1 MKKIFTHWIFSIVI
15 LAVIM
20 LWGYSDPFVKQIA
33 RLKSFDII
41 QKYDTPV
48 LSKDII
54 IVEVDERSIEKY
66 GQWPW
71 KRDVIAD
78 IIWRLRDAGAGVIVL
93 PILFSEEDRLGGD
106 DSLSQSFINNG
117 IVIAQVGTTQT
128 NKNAVPRGVAKIGD
142 PMPWLFEWP
151 GMLGPIE
158 MLGQS
163 ADGVGVINTAPE
175 IDGVVRRLPLLMK
188 VGNEIYPAIA
198 IETIRIAVGDPSY
211 QVKAGEGGII
221 AMRIPQYQT
230 IQTDAN
236 ARIWLRWNKQFDTV
250 SALDEF
256 ENLNGKI
263 AIVGITAEGLGG
275 VIATPNGEAY
285 SHLTT
290 AVSLQTII
298 NGDTIVRF
306 DYATFLEYIGAG
318 IIAFILILSAA
329 YTPYWLVGTLLILIY
344 SGTAYAS
351 YFAFTRHL
359 QLWDISWLWLVI
371 TTTSFHA
378 IFNRF
383 VKEFF
388 EKQKIKKQ
396 FGGYASPTVVE
407 MLQKNPELIKQ
418 GIKKEVSICFSDLR
432 GFTPLG
438 ESFGDDVQGL
448 TRIMNGYMDAIT
460 QPVLDAN
467 GMIIKYIGDAS
478 MHIHNAPIDDPNHPR
493 TAVQTGLNMLRAV
506 SKFNEQIMLE
516 GRPPVGMGAG
526 INTGL
531 GYIGEMGSTQRHSYD
546 VLGDA
551 VSTTARLESQC
562 KNYGVLLIVG
572 PETYQRTKN
581 DFLYLKLDDLAVKG
595 KTVGL
600 DIYTVL
606 DLDRSKYQDEIDKH
620 NEMHKLYRQ
629 QEFQKAIGKCVNLQ
643 DAFEGEMAGYYKMW
657 MERCEYMKTQM
668 LPADWNG
675 VFVATSK

>member
-1 MKKIFTHWIFSIVI
+1 MKKILTHWIFSVII
-15 LAVIM
+15 LAVLM
-20 LWGYSDPFVKQIA
+20 AWGFNDPFVKQTA
-33 RLKSFDII
+33 RLKSFDLI
-41 QKYDTPV
+41 QKYDVPTV
-48 LSKDII
+48 SQDVA
-54 IVEVDERSIEKY
+54 IVEIDERAIEQY

-78 IIWRLRDAGAGVIVL
+78 VIWRLREAGAGVIVL
-93 PILFSEEDRLGGD
+93 PILFSEPDRMGGD
-106 DSLSQSFINNG
+106 QALTDALQNNG
-117 IVIAQVGTTQT
+117 VIIAQVGTTQT

-151 GMLGPIE
+151 GMLGPIADIGE
-158 MLGQS
+158 V

-175 IDGVVRRLPLLMK
+175 IDGVVRRLPLLMR
-188 VGNEIYPAIA
+188 VGTEIYPAIA
-198 IETIRIAVGDPSY
+198 IETIRVAVGDPSY
-211 QVKAGEGGII
+211 QVKTGEGGII
-221 AMRIPQYQT
+221 AMRIPKYQT
-230 IQTDAN
+230 IDTDAN
-236 ARIWLRWNKQFDTV
+236 SRIWLRWNKEFETV
-250 SALDEF
+250 SATDDFAQLQ
-256 ENLNGKI
+256 GKVV
-263 AIVGITAEGLGG
+263 IVGITAEGLGG

-285 SHLTT
+285 AHLTT

-298 NGDTIVRF
+298 NGDNIVRF
-306 DYATFLEYIGAG
+306 DYATFLEYTSAA

-329 YTPYWLVGTLLILIY
+329 YAPYWLVGTLLILTY
-344 SGTAYAS
+344 TGTAYAS

-359 QLWDISWLWLVI
+359 QLWDVSWLWMVI
-371 TTTSFHA
+371 TITSFHA
-378 IFNRF
+378 VFNRF
-383 VKEFF
+383 IKEFF
-388 EKQKIKKQ
+388 EKQQIKKQ

-407 MLQKNPELIKQ
+407 MLQKNPALIKQ

-438 ESFGDDVQGL
+438 ESFGNDVQGL

-478 MHIHNAPIDDPNHPR
+478 MHIHNAPVDDENHPR
-493 TAVQTGLNMLRAV
+493 TAVQTGLNMLKAV
-506 SKFNEQIMLE
+506 EKFNEKIMLE
-516 GRPPVGMGAG
+516 GRPAVGMGAG

-572 PETYQRTKN
+572 PETHQRTKD

-600 DIYTVL
+600 EIYTVL
-606 DLDRSKYQDEIDKH
+606 DLDRSKHKEEIDRH
-620 NEMHKLYRQ
+620 NEMHKLYKQ
-629 QEFQKAIGKCVNLQ
+629 QDFQKAIGKCVNLQ
-643 DAFEGEMAGYYKMW
+643 DAFEGQMDGYYTMW
-657 MERCEYMKTQM
+657 QERCEYMKTQI
-668 LPADWNG
+668 LPADWDG
-675 VFVATSK
+675 TFRATTK